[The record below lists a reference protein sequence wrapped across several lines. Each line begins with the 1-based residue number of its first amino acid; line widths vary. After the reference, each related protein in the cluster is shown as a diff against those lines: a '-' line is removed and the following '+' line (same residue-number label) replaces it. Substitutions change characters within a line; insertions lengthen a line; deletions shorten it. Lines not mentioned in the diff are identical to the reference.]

1 MQILL
6 FTYRCIGSQ
15 KHIPQV
21 VVHKDSSVDDPCS
34 FTFTADNWERGT
46 GIALVASS
54 DMLYDKVQ
62 DVNLSMVVE
71 KYLDDQLVL
80 TRQMSDIKVG
90 RTDLYWNNHG
100 GKSESFVNRDYFDLL
115 YTFNWCLRN
124 CTDILYECDRMSL
137 KWNV

>member
-1 MQILL
+1 MQRICINLLNCIIFCEYDRQILF

-46 GIALVASS
+46 GIPLVASS

-71 KYLDDQLVL
+71 KYSDDQLVL
-80 TRQMSDIKVG
+80 TRQMSDIKVHQ
-90 RTDLYWNNHG
+90 TDLM
-100 GKSESFVNRDYFDLL
+100 E
-115 YTFNWCLRN
+115 
-124 CTDILYECDRMSL
+124 
-137 KWNV
+137 